1 MGLKPRSPS
10 EDDEPG
16 GYVSTITTQELN
28 KYHAAEYA
36 DGYPSDED
44 AEEDEE
50 YIDERPRDKTSIATK
65 LTSAVKN
72 FSLPTPEDIK
82 NSNFYKSFQQPL
94 MVKTKVQKPKV
105 LEANQAVAAEKTP
118 AELSRISKLSEF
130 PLPTLRRLEDKETE
144 GEEKMTNG
152 VDDPND
158 ISLDGFGYN
167 SLPRSLRETKLIT
180 TVKESDPD
188 DAKLIQRMETTKTMT
203 PAQLAEIKSIR
214 DFPLPDK
221 IKSLLDKPAK
231 APMTNGHTPS
241 STAAVVAENGD
252 NVDGESEKKSFFT
265 LPEGFMDTK
274 IMTNIKECTDYDTL
288 KKRKELTETKSP
300 KELSAIT
307 GIADFP
313 VPTRLE
319 NLMKKN
325 EDAVDDATAGPPMEF
340 NLDTIK
346 NMEFSVPPS
355 FKIELAVSSVV
366 EDEELARQHKEL
378 VESKSVAELS
388 KLNSVADFPIPD
400 TIENLLKKKDA
411 PTDPDAIKAS
421 NLSLA
426 AITSGKILP
435 ESLRET
441 KLVTNIKVEK
451 DQEKLQARQ
460 SIVKNQT
467 PMELGSIKNLQDF
480 PIPSPLQRLQLPAA
494 FSRSSSK
501 KSLNN
506 IDTTDS
512 PRAPPRQKSCNAS
525 IYESLPSSLRNEVI
539 VRSRP
544 ITDEES
550 KSRQELIRSK
560 SPVEL
565 SQISSL
571 KEFPVPKPI
580 ENLLNKPEGEDA
592 ARDDGESEPQADFM
606 EKYATL
612 PASMKTSL
620 LVGVTTEDQ
629 DLVSERAE
637 TVKAKSVHEL
647 SEIKSLNDIPIPSTL
662 SRLAKKDY
670 APVERKK
677 LFKMQ
682 MKSASLQSL
691 SLQGTLPRS
700 LREKQL
706 LVSAKV
712 EDPDVINERKAVVE
726 SKSVAELSKV
736 SSLAD
741 FPVPTFLSKLA
752 SRSLTKLHSLSTGQ
766 LTSDQTDSK
775 STGGIYATLPKS
787 LNCELLVSRSVQ
799 DISVLEERMQL
810 INEKSTKELASIRSY
825 KDFPVPDVVQKI
837 YHKSMERLHNRP
849 SSTAAGGEDGSIVSG
864 QSMPSLKLPAM
875 LTQPCIVTTKVEDP
889 QVLLERQQIQQQKSI
904 HELSKI
910 RNLNEF
916 PVPGN
921 LITLPDV
928 PIPKMKDM
936 LQVIARPPARKTS
949 KAPAGGQE
957 PAPEET
963 ESNLESSQLE
973 EDEYS
978 NLDQM
983 EDSYEVISKE
993 PTESP
998 QVEVEPFG
1006 LASQVRGTPER
1017 STRSKK
1023 KKPEPRNRRSQEERE
1038 EQRAVD
1044 TVTPTP
1050 PNTAVEEFETPPPLP
1065 PKRSPQKSMSV
1076 ESQQSVEME
1085 GSPAPVRGVLTL
1097 EAMNGNIQVI
1107 KKESAPVVSSDGIQ
1121 SRPLPAPPAP
1131 VRYGRVK
1138 DSAAAAATNTTTN
1151 TAAAASAA
1159 AAAADRTLMEESQ
1172 KFQTCRE
1179 SLTTTQSRTLLGTD
1193 EDDNTMADSIVESL
1207 VSCTDTLICDDE
1219 TDPDDDP
1226 YPSVNFEGGLSELVE
1241 TPQQGKRLEEGTQ
1254 QLSQELM
1261 NHVESLKSTLDNMST
1276 RLGAR
1281 SRSRSSSRP
1290 RSTSRTRLMGLH
1302 QEKH

>member
-1 MGLKPRSPS
+1 MGLKPRSPTDG
-10 EDDEPG
+10 EEAPG
-16 GYVSTITTQELN
+16 SGYVSTITTQELN

-44 AEEDEE
+44 ADEDDD
-50 YIDERPRDKTSIATK
+50 YMDEPRGDKPSIATK
-65 LTSAVKN
+65 LSSAVKN
-72 FSLPTPEDIK
+72 FSLPSPEDIK

-105 LEANQAVAAEKTP
+105 LEANQAMTAGKTP
-118 AELSRISKLSEF
+118 AELSKISKLSEF
-130 PLPTLRRLEDKETE
+130 PLPTIRRLEDKETSE
-144 GEEKMTNG
+144 SGEQMTNG
-152 VDDPND
+152 DVEQND
-158 ISLDGFGYN
+158 IHFDGFGYN

-180 TVKESDPD
+180 SVKESDPD
-188 DAKLIQRMETTKTMT
+188 DEKLIQRMETAKNMT
-203 PAQLAEIKSIR
+203 PAQLAEIKSIK
-214 DFPLPDK
+214 DFPIPNK
-221 IKSLLDKPAK
+221 IKSLLDRPAK
-231 APMTNGHTPS
+231 PMTNGKVSMADVTD
-241 STAAVVAENGD
+241 NGD
-252 NVDGESEKKSFFT
+252 EANEEKKSFFS
-265 LPEGFMDTK
+265 LPESFMETK
-274 IMTNIKECTDYDTL
+274 LLTNVKECTDYDTL
-288 KKRKELTETKSP
+288 KKRRALTETKTP
-300 KELSAIT
+300 KELSAIS
-307 GIADFP
+307 GLSDFP
-313 VPTRLE
+313 IPTKLE
-319 NLMKKN
+319 NLLKMN
-325 EDAVDDATAGPPMEF
+325 GEDSANDEEPAKEF
-340 NLDTIK
+340 NLETLK

-355 FKIELAVSSVV
+355 FKIELAVGSVV
-366 EDEELARQHKEL
+366 EDEEVARQHKEL
-378 VESKSVAELS
+378 VETKSVAELS
-388 KLNSVADFPIPD
+388 QLNSVTDFPIPD
-400 TIENLLKKKDA
+400 AIENILKKRKD
-411 PTDPDAIKAS
+411 TDDSDTMKAS

-441 KLVTNIKVEK
+441 KLITNIKVEK
-451 DQEKLQARQ
+451 DQEKLLARQ

-467 PMELGSIKNLQDF
+467 PMELGSIKNLHDF
-480 PIPSPLQRLQLPAA
+480 PIPAPLQRLHLPAS
-494 FSRSSSK
+494 FSRSASK

-506 IDTTDS
+506 IDSTDS
-512 PRAPPRQKSCNAS
+512 PMAPPRQKSCNAS

-565 SQISSL
+565 SQISSI
-571 KEFPVPKPI
+571 KDFPVPKSI
-580 ENLLNKPEGEDA
+580 EKLFEKPEGEDA
-592 ARDDGESEPQADFM
+592 VDDGQPQPDFM

-612 PASMKTSL
+612 PSSMKTSL
-620 LVGVTTEDQ
+620 LVGAKIEDQ
-629 DLVSERAE
+629 DLVSERSE

-662 SRLAKKDY
+662 QRLAKRDY

-691 SLQGTLPRS
+691 SIQGTLPRS

-706 LVSAKV
+706 LVGSKV
-712 EDPDVINERKAVVE
+712 EDPEVLNERKAVVE

-736 SSLAD
+736 SSIAD

-752 SRSLTKLHSLSTGQ
+752 SRSLSKLHSLSTGQ
-766 LTSDQTDSK
+766 LSSPTTEDK
-775 STGGIYATLPKS
+775 STGSGIYATLPKS

-799 DISVLEERMQL
+799 DVSILEERMQL

-825 KDFPVPDVVQKI
+825 KDFPVPDIVQRF
-837 YHKSMERLHNRP
+837 YHKSMDRLHNRP
-849 SSTAAGGEDGSIVSG
+849 SEVGEDGSIVSG

-921 LITLPDV
+921 IITLPDV

-936 LQVIARPPARKTS
+936 LQVIARTPMRKTPKNPPVPPS
-949 KAPAGGQE
+949 
-957 PAPEET
+957 EET
-963 ESNLESSQLE
+963 ESNVESSQLEE

-978 NLDQM
+978 NLDNI

-1006 LASQVRGTPER
+1006 LATQVRGTPER
-1017 STRSKK
+1017 STRGKK
-1023 KKPEPRNRRSQEERE
+1023 NKKPEPRNRRSQEEKE
-1038 EQRAVD
+1038 ERLST

-1050 PNTAVEEFETPPPLP
+1050 PNTATEEFETPPPLP

-1076 ESQQSVEME
+1076 ESQQSVELE
-1085 GSPAPVRGVLTL
+1085 GSPAPVRGILTL

-1107 KKESAPVVSSDGIQ
+1107 KNEAQTMQQGGDGIQ

-1131 VRYGRVK
+1131 VRYGRSK
-1138 DSAAAAATNTTTN
+1138 EKEA
-1151 TAAAASAA
+1151 AAAASAA
-1159 AAAADRTLMEESQ
+1159 ADRTLVEESQ

-1179 SLTTTQSRTLLGTD
+1179 SLATTTQSRTLLGTD

-1207 VSCTDTLICDDE
+1207 VSCTDTLICDD
-1219 TDPDDDP
+1219 TDENEFDDDP
-1226 YPSVNFEGGLSELVE
+1226 YPSVNFEGGASELVDLD
-1241 TPQQGKRLEEGTQ
+1241 PQHQGKRLEEGTQ

-1261 NHVESLKSTLDNMST
+1261 NHVESLKSTLDNMSN

-1302 QEKH
+1302 QDKV

>member
-1 MGLKPRSPS
+1 
-10 EDDEPG
+10 
-16 GYVSTITTQELN
+16 
-28 KYHAAEYA
+28 
-36 DGYPSDED
+36 
-44 AEEDEE
+44 
-50 YIDERPRDKTSIATK
+50 
-65 LTSAVKN
+65 
-72 FSLPTPEDIK
+72 
-82 NSNFYKSFQQPL
+82 
-94 MVKTKVQKPKV
+94 
-105 LEANQAVAAEKTP
+105 
-118 AELSRISKLSEF
+118 
-130 PLPTLRRLEDKETE
+130 
-144 GEEKMTNG
+144 
-152 VDDPND
+152 
-158 ISLDGFGYN
+158 
-167 SLPRSLRETKLIT
+167 
-180 TVKESDPD
+180 
-188 DAKLIQRMETTKTMT
+188 MT
-203 PAQLAEIKSIR
+203 P
-214 DFPLPDK
+214 
-221 IKSLLDKPAK
+221 SLLDRPAK
-231 APMTNGHTPS
+231 PMTNGKVSMADVTD
-241 STAAVVAENGD
+241 NGD
-252 NVDGESEKKSFFT
+252 EANEEKKSFFS
-265 LPEGFMDTK
+265 LPESFMETK
-274 IMTNIKECTDYDTL
+274 LLTNVKECTDYDTL
-288 KKRKELTETKSP
+288 KKRRALTETKTP
-300 KELSAIT
+300 KELSAIS
-307 GIADFP
+307 GLSDFP
-313 VPTRLE
+313 IPTKLE
-319 NLMKKN
+319 NLLKMN
-325 EDAVDDATAGPPMEF
+325 GEDSANDEESAKEF
-340 NLDTIK
+340 NLETLK

-355 FKIELAVSSVV
+355 FKIELAVGSVV
-366 EDEELARQHKEL
+366 EDEEVARQHKEL
-378 VESKSVAELS
+378 VETKSVAELS
-388 KLNSVADFPIPD
+388 QLNSVTDFPIPD
-400 TIENLLKKKDA
+400 AIENILKKRKD
-411 PTDPDAIKAS
+411 TDDSDTMKAS

-441 KLVTNIKVEK
+441 KLITNIKIEK
-451 DQEKLQARQ
+451 DQEKLLARQ

-480 PIPSPLQRLQLPAA
+480 PIPTPLQRLHLPAT

-506 IDTTDS
+506 INTTDS

-565 SQISSL
+565 SQISSI
-571 KEFPVPKPI
+571 KDFPVPKSI
-580 ENLLNKPEGEDA
+580 EKLFEKPEGEDSA
-592 ARDDGESEPQADFM
+592 DDGQPQPDFV

-612 PASMKTSL
+612 PSSMKTSL
-620 LVGVTTEDQ
+620 LVGVKTEDQ
-629 DLVSERAE
+629 DLVSERSE

-662 SRLAKKDY
+662 QRLAKRDY

-691 SLQGTLPRS
+691 SIQGTLPRS

-706 LVSAKV
+706 LVGSKV
-712 EDPDVINERKAVVE
+712 EDPEVLNERKAVVE

-736 SSLAD
+736 SSIAD

-752 SRSLTKLHSLSTGQ
+752 SRSLSKLHSLSTGQ
-766 LTSDQTDSK
+766 LSSPTTEDK
-775 STGGIYATLPKS
+775 STGSGIYATLPKS

-799 DISVLEERMQL
+799 DVSILEERMQL

-825 KDFPVPDVVQKI
+825 KDFPVPDIVQRF
-837 YHKSMERLHNRP
+837 YHKSMDRLHNRP
-849 SSTAAGGEDGSIVSG
+849 SEVGEDESIVSG

-1138 DSAAAAATNTTTN
+1138 DSAAAAATNTNTN